1 MKKSILKLMCIV
13 ALTTAFV
20 SVGAF
25 AEENLCDP
33 FNNDLF
39 TVEKEITYE
48 GGNLPVSMED
58 YTIEANED
66 YSLAKI
72 VKVYYNENGEKISVD
87 MTDFL
92 GEEEFNKKYEE
103 LVMGSEYNDGLKLV
117 RGEDGM
123 SFSYVDINNNE
134 VAFGFRGQG
143 ASFSYN
149 LGILR
154 DAYGGMNMDTGEYD
168 NFTTTLSKVMTDN
181 ASYTFEAA
189 FTDFND
195 MGYAMM
201 EKDNKYYIV
210 KLKKGDIITV
220 MYNGEKISFDQ
231 IPVIE
236 NGRTLVPLRAI
247 FEKIG
252 ATVEWNGETQ
262 TVTATKDDTSV
273 SLTINNTVAIKNGE
287 EIALDVPAKII
298 GGRTLVPVR
307 FVSDCFGVAV
317 EWDGTYQRVSLTK

>member
-1 MKKSILKLMCIV
+1 MKKSILKLICIA
-13 ALTTAFV
+13 ALTTVFV
-20 SVGAF
+20 SGGVF

-39 TVEKEITYE
+39 TVEKEIAYE

-58 YTIEANED
+58 YTIQANED
-66 YSLAKI
+66 YSLMKI

-92 GEEEFNKKYEE
+92 GEEEFNKRYEE
-103 LVMGSEYNDGLKLV
+103 IVMGPEFNDGLKLV

-168 NFTTTLSKVMTDN
+168 NFKTTLSKVMTDN
-181 ASYTFEAA
+181 TAYTFEAA

-220 MYNGEKISFDQ
+220 MYNGEKIKFDQ

-252 ATVEWNGETQ
+252 ATVEWNGDTQ

-287 EIALDVPAKII
+287 EITLDVPAKII

-317 EWDGTYQRVSLTK
+317 EWDGAMQRVTLTK

>member
-1 MKKSILKLMCIV
+1 MKKSILKLMCIA

-20 SVGAF
+20 SAGVSAQ
-25 AEENLCDP
+25 ENLCDP

-39 TVEKEITYE
+39 IVEKEITYE

-181 ASYTFEAA
+181 TAYTFEAA

-201 EKDNKYYIV
+201 EKDNKYYII

-220 MYNGEKISFDQ
+220 MYNGEKINFDQ

-252 ATVEWNGETQ
+252 ATVDWNGDTQ

-287 EIALDVPAKII
+287 EITLDVPAKII

-317 EWDGTYQRVSLTK
+317 EWDGTMQRVTLTK

>member
-1 MKKSILKLMCIV
+1 MKKSILKLMC
-13 ALTTAFV
+13 TAVLATVFV
-20 SVGAF
+20 SGAVC
-25 AEENLCDP
+25 AEEIICDP

-48 GGNLPVSMED
+48 GGNLPVTMED

-72 VKVYYNENGEKISVD
+72 VKVYYNENGEKVSVD

-92 GEEEFNKKYEE
+92 AEEEFNKKYEE
-103 LVMGSEYNDGLKLV
+103 IVMGPEFNDGLKLV
-117 RGEDGM
+117 SGDDGM

-168 NFTTTLSKVMTDN
+168 NFKTTLSKVMTDN
-181 ASYTFEAA
+181 AAYTFEAA

-220 MYNGEKISFDQ
+220 MYNGEKIKFDQ

-252 ATVEWNGETQ
+252 ATVDWNGDTQ

-287 EIALDVPAKII
+287 EITLDVPAKII

-307 FVSDCFGVAV
+307 FVSDCFGVTV
-317 EWDGTYQRVSLTK
+317 EWDGTYQRVTLTK